1 MNDRIDRQDSVVNRI
16 IDGSITID
24 SVEEFKDLLKAF
36 PKNPRLH
43 RVFADR
49 LLEEKSINASDE
61 YKTSAKLFI
70 EAGMP
75 LQAITCKIFEW
86 RISKPSKEEGL
97 AFHSALCECNPQ
109 NIEVQKF
116 FTKLAYEE
124 MIALMAKIVPNNY
137 PANTMLRKFGD
148 EENELCFVISGSLEE
163 TSYHRLEADEKVQK
177 KSTTDLIESD
187 IFGEIYPFDE
197 DKLSESDIESIT
209 RVELLKISK
218 LKLTALCTEHPN
230 LNLLMRNLCI
240 FRFDANREMHSKKVR
255 KASRHQLPMQ
265 VNLKIFQEESGKPP
279 LNLSGFTDDISLS
292 GTCVVLGA
300 KYQIGNIS
308 DLTGKNIKI
317 QMSLPIESISLNILG
332 TIVWGKEIPVEGKKT
347 AIVGIQFK
355 EINQVDRGILKGYC
369 FGSEAEQNLIWSL
382 WDSLMEK

>member
-1 MNDRIDRQDSVVNRI
+1 MNDRIERQDSVVSRI

-24 SVEEFKDLLKAF
+24 SVEEFEDLLKAF

-49 LLEEKSINASDE
+49 LLEDKSINAVEE

-70 EAGMP
+70 DAGMP

-86 RISKPSKEEGL
+86 RIIKPSKEEGL
-97 AFHSALCECNPQ
+97 AFHSDLCECNPQ

-124 MIALMAKIVPNNY
+124 MIALMAKIVPHNY

-148 EENELCFVISGSLEE
+148 EENELCFVISGALEK
-163 TSYHRLEADEKVQK
+163 TSYHRLEADEKVTK
-177 KSTTDLIESD
+177 KSKTNLIGSD

-240 FRFDANREMHSKKVR
+240 LRFDANREMHSKTFR
-255 KASRHQLPMQ
+255 KATRHQLPMQ

-279 LNLSGFTDDISLS
+279 LNLSGFTDDISLG

-308 DLTGKNIKI
+308 DLTGKNVKV

-332 TIVWGKEIPVEGKKT
+332 IIVWGKEIPVEGKKT

-355 EINQVDRGILKGYC
+355 EINPVDRGILNGYC

>member
-1 MNDRIDRQDSVVNRI
+1 MIDRIDRQDSVVNRI

-24 SVEEFKDLLKAF
+24 SIEEFEDLLKAF
-36 PKNPRLH
+36 PNDPRLH

-49 LLEEKSINASDE
+49 LLEVKSINAAEE

-86 RISKPSKEEGL
+86 QITKPSKEEGL
-97 AFHSALCECNPQ
+97 AFHSALCE
-109 NIEVQKF
+109 
-116 FTKLAYEE
+116 L
-124 MIALMAKIVPNNY
+124 AKIVPHNY

-148 EENELCFVISGSLEE
+148 EVNELCFVVSGALEE
-163 TSYHRLEADEKVQK
+163 TNFHRVEADEKIQK
-177 KSTTDLIESD
+177 KSTINLIESD
-187 IFGEIYPFDE
+187 IFGEIYPFEE
-197 DKLSESDIESIT
+197 DKLSESEIETIT

-218 LKLTALCTEHPN
+218 LKLTALCGEHPN
-230 LNLLMRNLCI
+230 LNLLMRNLCK
-240 FRFDANREMHSKKVR
+240 FCFESNRESYSRTVR
-255 KASRHQLPMQ
+255 KATRHQLPMQ
-265 VNLKIFQEESGKPP
+265 VNLKVFQEKNGKPP
-279 LNLSGFTDDISLS
+279 LNLSGFTDDISIG

-300 KYQIGNIS
+300 KYQTGDIAH
-308 DLTGKNIKI
+308 LTGKSVKI

-347 AIVGIQFK
+347 AIVGVQFK
-355 EINQVDRGILKGYC
+355 EINHVDRGILKGYC

-382 WDSLMEK
+382 WNSLMEK